1 MSGFVFWPWG
11 REVLP
16 RFFLLTVPFHHDG
29 GGSQFPTTSFSH
41 GSYWNLS
48 STIGEGLVPEG
59 HVIHRLAGALNDA
72 FAGRPVQ
79 VSSPQGR
86 FAAEAAVLDGEVL
99 RAAHA
104 WGKHLVIDIDR
115 PAEHLIHIHLGLIGK
130 FSLAPH
136 APVRGQ
142 VRLRIGDGATEAE
155 LRGPQTCELL
165 GEAAWRRVRERLG
178 ADPIRD
184 DADWTVPW
192 RRVRASGRSIA
203 ELLMDQSITA
213 GVGNIYRAEVLF
225 RHRIDPA
232 TPGRDLRA
240 ATFHAIW
247 DDLVVLMRAGVASGR
262 IDTVRPEHTP
272 QAMGRPARVDR
283 HGGEVYV
290 YRRVGQRCLVC
301 DTPIEQRTVAGRHLF
316 WCPRCQRR
324 HH

>member
-142 VRLRIGDGATEAE
+142 VRLRIGDGATDAD
-155 LRGPQTCELL
+155 LRGP
-165 GEAAWRRVRERLG
+165 
-178 ADPIRD
+178 P
-184 DADWTVPW
+184 
-192 RRVRASGRSIA
+192 
-203 ELLMDQSITA
+203 
-213 GVGNIYRAEVLF
+213 
-225 RHRIDPA
+225 
-232 TPGRDLRA
+232 DL
-240 ATFHAIW
+240 
-247 DDLVVLMRAGVASGR
+247 
-262 IDTVRPEHTP
+262 
-272 QAMGRPARVDR
+272 
-283 HGGEVYV
+283 
-290 YRRVGQRCLVC
+290 
-301 DTPIEQRTVAGRHLF
+301 
-316 WCPRCQRR
+316 
-324 HH
+324 